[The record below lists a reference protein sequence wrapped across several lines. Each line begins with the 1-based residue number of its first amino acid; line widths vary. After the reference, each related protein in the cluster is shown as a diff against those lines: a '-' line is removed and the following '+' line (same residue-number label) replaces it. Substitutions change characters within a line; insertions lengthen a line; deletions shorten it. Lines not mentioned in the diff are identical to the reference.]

1 MPNYQLQI
9 RQLVTYPRCRIYRE
23 FLQTLIADRDIHT
36 NGCPGLFCYTALC
49 ALASFRTTHLRL
61 ERISHTIRPG
71 ECVCTVAD
79 LTRTLRLRSRRRTLE
94 LLRVMGDRGLLRY
107 TFLDRGKLVRYKILD
122 WQRCSCVLAK
132 DCPNQ
137 NQGSSIFLPA
147 TVAADLV
154 SSVTCSE
161 MDILLD
167 LLCSAVYLDE
177 RVKGSFSGQ
186 VVYLRNGTGCAAVTY
201 EDLCSRWGLSRSG
214 VRRVLRKLERAGF
227 ITLRGSPHSPEM
239 LIYLAGE
246 LAASF
251 QVSDILLDKDE
262 LPMTMRVP
270 FPVSEEDLP
279 NIKNA
284 IAERVLHLLDL
295 QGIGCAKCPR
305 CTHELYLLPRNPA
318 ASEKTVHFRM
328 EVLCGHGTPL
338 YSFDLLLFLCGN

>member
-1 MPNYQLQI
+1 MLTYQLQI

-49 ALASFRTTHLRL
+49 SLASPRTTHLRL
-61 ERISHTIRPG
+61 DGISYTIRPG
-71 ECVCTVAD
+71 ECVCPTAD
-79 LTRTLRLRSRRRTLE
+79 LTRTLRLRSHRKTLE
-94 LLRVMGDRGLLRY
+94 LLRAMKDRGLLRY
-107 TFLDRGKLVRYKILD
+107 TLLGRGKLVRYTILD
-122 WQRCSCVLAK
+122 WQRCSCVLAE

-147 TVAADLV
+147 AIAADLV
-154 SSVTCSE
+154 SSVKCSE

-186 VVYLRNGTGCAAVTY
+186 VVYLRNGTGSTAVTY
-201 EDLCSRWGLSRSG
+201 EELCSRWGLSRSG
-214 VRRVLRKLERAGF
+214 ARRVLHKLECAGF

-270 FPVSEEDLP
+270 FPVTEDGLP
-279 NIKNA
+279 NIKDA
-284 IAERVLHLLDL
+284 IAGRVLHFLDL
-295 QGIGCAKCPR
+295 QGIGCARCPR

-318 ASEKTVHFRM
+318 ASEKTIHFRM
-328 EVLCGHGTPL
+328 EILCGHMIPL
-338 YSFDLLLFLCGN
+338 YSFDLLLFLCKN

>member
-1 MPNYQLQI
+1 MLTYQLQI

-36 NGCPGLFCYTALC
+36 NGCPGLSCYTALC
-49 ALASFRTTHLRL
+49 SLASSRTTHLRL
-61 ERISHTIRPG
+61 EGISYTIRPG
-71 ECVCTVAD
+71 ECVCPVAD
-79 LTRTLRLRSRRRTLE
+79 LTRTLRHRSHRKTLE
-94 LLRVMGDRGLLRY
+94 LLRVMEDRGLLRY
-107 TFLDRGKLVRYKILD
+107 TLLGRDKLVRYKILD
-122 WQRCSCVLAK
+122 WQCCSCVLAE

-147 TVAADLV
+147 AAAADLI
-154 SSVTCSE
+154 SSVKCSE

-186 VVYLRNGTGCAAVTY
+186 VVYLRNGTGSAAVTY
-201 EDLCSRWGLSRSG
+201 EELCSRWGLSRSG
-214 VRRVLRKLERAGF
+214 VRHVLRKLERTGF

-262 LPMTMRVP
+262 LPMTMRIP
-270 FPVSEEDLP
+270 FLVTEGGLP
-279 NIKNA
+279 NIKDA

-305 CTHELYLLPRNPA
+305 CTHELYLLPRNQA
-318 ASEKTVHFRM
+318 ANEKTIHFRM
-328 EVLCGHGTPL
+328 EILCGHMIPL
-338 YSFDLLLFLCGN
+338 YSFDLLLFLCKN

>member
-1 MPNYQLQI
+1 MLTYQLQI
-9 RQLVTYPRCRIYRE
+9 TQLVTHPRCRISRE

-49 ALASFRTTHLRL
+49 SLASFRTTHLRL
-61 ERISHTIRPG
+61 EGISYTIRPG
-71 ECVCTVAD
+71 ECVCPIAD
-79 LTRTLRLRSRRRTLE
+79 LTRTLRLRSYRKTLE
-94 LLRVMGDRGLLRY
+94 LLRAMEGRGLLRF
-107 TFLDRGKLVRYKILD
+107 TLLDRGKLVRYKILD
-122 WQRCSCVLAK
+122 WQRCSCVLAE

-137 NQGSSIFLPA
+137 NQGSSIFLSV
-147 TVAADLV
+147 TVAADLI
-154 SSVTCSE
+154 SSVRCSE

-186 VVYLRNGTGCAAVTY
+186 VVYLRNGTGSAAVTY
-201 EDLCSRWGLSRSG
+201 EELCSRWGLSCSG
-214 VRRVLRKLERAGF
+214 VRRVLHKLECAGF
-227 ITLRGSPHSPEM
+227 VTLRSSPHSPEM

-246 LAASF
+246 SAASF

-270 FPVSEEDLP
+270 FPVTEDGLP
-279 NIKNA
+279 NIKDA

-295 QGIGCAKCPR
+295 QGIGCARCPR

-318 ASEKTVHFRM
+318 VSEKTVHFRM
-328 EVLCGHGTPL
+328 EILCGHMIPL
-338 YSFDLLLFLCGN
+338 YSFDLLLFLCKN

>member
-9 RQLVTYPRCRIYRE
+9 TQLVTHPRCRIYRE

-49 ALASFRTTHLRL
+49 ALPSFRTTHLRL
-61 ERISHTIRPG
+61 EGINYTIRPG
-71 ECVCTVAD
+71 ECVCPVDD
-79 LTRTLRLRSRRRTLE
+79 LTRTLRLRSRRKTLE
-94 LLRVMGDRGLLRY
+94 LMRAMEDQGLLRY
-107 TFLDRGKLVRYKILD
+107 TLLGRGKLVRYKILD
-122 WQRCSCVLAK
+122 WQRSNCVLAE

-137 NQGSSIFLPA
+137 DQDSSIFLPA
-147 TVAADLV
+147 IVAADLV
-154 SSVTCSE
+154 SSVKCSE

-177 RVKGSFSGQ
+177 REKGSFSGQ
-186 VVYLRNGTGCAAVTY
+186 VVYLRNGTRSAAVTY
-201 EDLCSRWGLSRSG
+201 EELCSRWGLPCSRA
-214 VRRVLRKLERAGF
+214 RHVLRKLERTGF

-270 FPVSEEDLP
+270 FPVTEGGLP
-279 NIKNA
+279 NIKDA

-305 CTHELYLLPRNPA
+305 CTHELYLLPWNPA
-318 ASEKTVHFRM
+318 ANEKTIHFRM
-328 EVLCGHGTPL
+328 EILCGHGTPL
-338 YSFDLLLFLCGN
+338 NSFDLLLFLCGN